1 MMTEFPFWVNYSFK
15 GEVGLRGKVCLVR
28 LRLDWKATQG
38 WVFVVRWGE
47 GKRKESERSR
57 LVWECVCVGMLRLE
71 SALMFPSGFENQGA
85 LSPLGDRLRAKPG
98 PPNLANHPSFS
109 RPLSFVFLLRHSLQN
124 NLLFMLS
131 LSLILYFFAGTL
143 SFSFLCHIV
152 GFFSSLSPSC
162 PPRLL
167 FFFLF
172 TPQL

>member
-1 MMTEFPFWVNYSFK
+1 M
-15 GEVGLRGKVCLVR
+15 
-28 LRLDWKATQG
+28 
-38 WVFVVRWGE
+38 
-47 GKRKESERSR
+47 
-57 LVWECVCVGMLRLE
+57 CVGMLRLE

-143 SFSFLCHIV
+143 SFSFLV
-152 GFFSSLSPSC
+152 TLLASSRLFPPPVLPVYSSSFSSLLNCNPHKLSLLLKTFRYEFYQHRFCLSKDASRKDISC
-162 PPRLL
+162 DAM
-167 FFFLF
+167 
-172 TPQL
+172 

>member
-1 MMTEFPFWVNYSFK
+1 MLLDGEK
-15 GEVGLRGKVCLVR
+15 GN
-28 LRLDWKATQG
+28 
-38 WVFVVRWGE
+38 
-47 GKRKESERSR
+47 GKRARDRGWSES
-57 LVWECVCVGMLRLE
+57 VCVCVGMLRLE